1 MTVFQPANILL
12 PKEEISLE
20 QWCVVACDQ
29 YTSRPDYWEEAQKTA
44 GSSPSTLHLVYP
56 EAWLSQGD
64 GRIEAINKT
73 MEAYLSEGVFRELP
87 HSLIYTERTLNN
99 GKIRRGIVGAIDLE
113 EYDYQKGSKSKI
125 RATEGT
131 VLERIP
137 PRVKIRQ
144 NASLELPHVILLIDD
159 PSQTVIES
167 IKPGKVLYEADLM
180 AEGGHLKGLEI
191 SKAEQ
196 DAFLKRFAEFE
207 TQVSDGLVIAVGD
220 GNHSLASAK
229 ACWEAIK
236 QGLTEEEQLTHPAR
250 YCLAELENIH
260 DPAQEFEPI
269 HRVVFDTNPEEL
281 LQKLM
286 ALPQV
291 SKSGEGEKVTCLYQ
305 GNTLDLYLK
314 DTPLAVGLL
323 QKFLDEQ
330 SCEVDYIHGEDEVE
344 RLSNQAGNVGFLL
357 PKPGKSELFCT
368 VIQDGAL
375 PRKTFSM
382 GEANEKRFYME
393 AKRIK

>member
-12 PKEEISLE
+12 PREEISLE

-64 GRIEAINKT
+64 GRIQSINKT
-73 MEAYLSEGVFRELP
+73 MEMYVNEGVFRELP

-167 IKPGKVLYEADLM
+167 ITPGRVLYEADLM
-180 AEGGHLKGLEI
+180 AGGGHLKGMEI
-191 SKAEQ
+191 SNAEQ
-196 DAFLKRFAEFE
+196 DAFLKRFGAFE
-207 TQVSDGLVIAVGD
+207 EKAADGLVIAVGD

-236 QGLTEEEQLTHPAR
+236 QGLT
-250 YCLAELENIH
+250 
-260 DPAQEFEPI
+260 
-269 HRVVFDTNPEEL
+269 
-281 LQKLM
+281 K
-286 ALPQV
+286 
-291 SKSGEGEKVTCLYQ
+291 
-305 GNTLDLYLK
+305 
-314 DTPLAVGLL
+314 
-323 QKFLDEQ
+323 
-330 SCEVDYIHGEDEVE
+330 
-344 RLSNQAGNVGFLL
+344 
-357 PKPGKSELFCT
+357 
-368 VIQDGAL
+368 
-375 PRKTFSM
+375 
-382 GEANEKRFYME
+382 
-393 AKRIK
+393 